1 MSSDAQRRRDGEDN
15 GRDDRR
21 DDKDE
26 RRDDKTDDR
35 NERIRLRTELAKQKA
50 AKRRA
55 LLYLIIAGVGLYF
68 LISTGSLGF
77 LKNLIG
83 K

>member
-21 DDKDE
+21 DDKDD
-26 RRDDKTDDR
+26 RRYDKTDDR

>member
-1 MSSDAQRRRDGEDN
+1 MSSDAQRRRDGEEN
-15 GRDDRR
+15 GRDERR